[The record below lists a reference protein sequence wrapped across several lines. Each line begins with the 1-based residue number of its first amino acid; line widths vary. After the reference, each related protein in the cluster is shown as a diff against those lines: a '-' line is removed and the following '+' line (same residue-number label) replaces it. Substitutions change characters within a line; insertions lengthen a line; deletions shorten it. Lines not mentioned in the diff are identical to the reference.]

1 MALSCAMSVNPS
13 ANLIAAVDLGS
24 NSFHMI
30 VARVSNGQLHIVD
43 RLRETV
49 RLASGLNKRHQLTIA
64 AQNRALA
71 CLRRFGQRLRAMT
84 PGSVRCVGTNTL
96 RQAHNAGEFLARAQ
110 RALGHPIEVIAG
122 REEARLIYLGV
133 AHGGPETRGKR
144 LVLDIGGGSTE
155 LIVGKG
161 FESLLRESLYM
172 GCVSMSGAHFA
183 DGEIKRN
190 GFAAAELAARQELQ
204 PVRENLL
211 NAGWMT
217 AIGASGTLL
226 AVRDVLRA
234 QGWSEAG
241 ITLRGLKRLR
251 KALLDAGHIEKL
263 RLSGLS
269 ADRAPVFPGGVAIL
283 IAIFEVFG
291 LKNVAVSE
299 GALREGLLYDLLG
312 RIRREDVRE
321 RTIQGLCA
329 RYQVDS
335 THAERVRKTALG
347 GLDAV
352 MKAWGLK
359 SDEHRNNLG
368 WAARLHEIGLSLAHT
383 RFHKTGAYL
392 IDNSDLPGFSLQEQK
407 LLAML
412 VRGHRR
418 KFPLVALQS
427 LPRAAQRAVKYLC
440 VLLRLAVL
448 LHRARGNQAPPKM
461 RITAVADQLRL
472 RFPANWLERHPL
484 TAADLVQE
492 AAYLKAIKIKLKFA

>member
-1 MALSCAMSVNPS
+1 MPVNPS

-30 VARVSNGQLHIVD
+30 VARVSNGQLHIID

-49 RLASGLNKRHQLTIA
+49 RLGSGLDKRHQLSVA

-84 PGSVRCVGTNTL
+84 PGNVRCVGTNAL
-96 RQAHNAGEFLARAQ
+96 RQARNAEDFLARAQ
-110 RALGHPIEVIAG
+110 RALGQPIEVIAG

-133 AHGGPETRGKR
+133 AHSGPETRGKR

-161 FESLLRESLYM
+161 FESLHRESLYM

-183 DGEIKRN
+183 NGVIKRAT
-190 GFAAAELAARQELQ
+190 FAAAELAAHQELQ
-204 PVRENLL
+204 PVQENLL
-211 NAGWMT
+211 NAGWKT

-234 QGWSEAG
+234 QGWSAAG

-251 KALLDAGHIEKL
+251 KALLDAGHIDKL
-263 RLSGLS
+263 KLSGLS

-283 IAIFEVFG
+283 IAIFEAFG
-291 LKNVAVSE
+291 LKKVAVSE

-321 RTIQGLCA
+321 RTIQALCT
-329 RYQVDS
+329 RYQVDP
-335 THAERVRKTALG
+335 THAERVRKTALSA
-347 GLDAV
+347 LDAV
-352 MKAWGLK
+352 LKAWGLK
-359 SDEHRNNLG
+359 SDEQRNRLG

-392 IDNSDLPGFSLQEQK
+392 IANSDLPGFSLQEQK

-418 KFPLVALQS
+418 KYPSAALQV
-427 LPRAAQRAVKYLC
+427 LPRASQRAVKYLC

-448 LHRARGNQAPPKM
+448 LHRARAYQAPPRLK
-461 RITAVADQLRL
+461 IVAGTNQLRL
-472 RFPANWLERHPL
+472 RFPVNWLERHPL

-492 AAYLKAIKIKLKFA
+492 AAYLKAAKIKLKFA